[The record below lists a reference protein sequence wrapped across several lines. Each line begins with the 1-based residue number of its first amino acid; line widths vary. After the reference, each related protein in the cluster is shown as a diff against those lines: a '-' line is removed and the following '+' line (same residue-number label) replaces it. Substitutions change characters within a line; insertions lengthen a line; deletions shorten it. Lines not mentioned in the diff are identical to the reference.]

1 MELWTPLLLLLGITE
16 PVMTTQAVVHTVAHV
31 APSVKSRHTDQTEP
45 VLTPIVID
53 IKYQSG
59 QHCVIAPTTRMIQR
73 NLTLPYYQQTVY
85 GTAQCQSD
93 H

>member
-16 PVMTTQAVVHTVAHV
+16 PVMTTQAIVQPVAHV
-31 APSVKSRHTDQTEP
+31 APSVKSAQINQTQP

-53 IKYQSG
+53 IKYQAG
-59 QHCVIAPTTRMIQR
+59 QRCVIASTTQMIQR
-73 NLTLPYYQQTVY
+73 NLTLPYDQQTVY

>member
-16 PVMTTQAVVHTVAHV
+16 PVMTTQAVVQTVAHV
-31 APSVKSRHTDQTEP
+31 APLVKSPQTDQTES

-53 IKYQSG
+53 IKYQAG
-59 QHCVIAPTTRMIQR
+59 QRCVIAPTTQMIQR
-73 NLTLPYYQQTVY
+73 NLTLPHDQQTVY
-85 GTAQCQSD
+85 GTVQCQSD